1 MQSNVIRKPKSRNE
15 DKLKRL
21 YEYLAAIRND
31 NFTGYIKVNFS
42 QGNLGRVEKF
52 EEILKK

>member
-1 MQSNVIRKPKSRNE
+1 MQSNVIRKPKSRDE

-21 YEYLAAIRND
+21 YEYLAAVRNE

>member
-1 MQSNVIRKPKSRNE
+1 MPANVIQKPKLRHE
-15 DKLKRL
+15 DKLRRL
-21 YEYLAAIRND
+21 YEYLSAIRNE
-31 NFTGYIKVNFS
+31 NFTGYIKVNFT